1 MVLLST
7 RANISLLPVTGNGP
21 AKVRAKR
28 RHRPLPQIR
37 IRAMPYFNARLLL
50 ILVTAASIISIF
62 WYMASSSPVA
72 RQGLTVM
79 DDQRA
84 DDDWRFRLAPQE
96 GAATDDAR

>member
-1 MVLLST
+1 
-7 RANISLLPVTGNGP
+7 
-21 AKVRAKR
+21 
-28 RHRPLPQIR
+28 
-37 IRAMPYFNARLLL
+37 MPYFNARLLL